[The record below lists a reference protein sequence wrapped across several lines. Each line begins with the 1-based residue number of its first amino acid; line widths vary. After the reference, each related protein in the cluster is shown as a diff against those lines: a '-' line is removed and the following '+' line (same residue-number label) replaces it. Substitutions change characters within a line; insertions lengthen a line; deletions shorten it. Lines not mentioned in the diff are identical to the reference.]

1 MSVEAWIARLLFSAL
16 LGGLVGMERQMHGRP
31 AGLRT
36 HMLVS
41 IAACVVT
48 ISGIM
53 LVRGCSESIDPRWM
67 DVTRVIAGVVT
78 GIGFLGAGAIMK
90 TSNLV
95 RGLTTA
101 ACIWLVAVL
110 GIVAALGMYAVGAV
124 AVVLTV
130 VVLTL
135 LDFAERWIPALVHR
149 DILIT
154 LEGTDP
160 AVVLDRCE
168 AIADKER
175 ISITEIET
183 EVSICDSESKLLL
196 HLRMRGRRST
206 VSFVEKIVQ
215 IEGIK
220 EVTWQRMMEEL

>member
-1 MSVEAWIARLLFSAL
+1 MSVEAWITRLLFSAL

-36 HMLVS
+36 HMLVA

-53 LVRGCSESIDPRWM
+53 LVRGCSDSIDPRWM

-130 VVLTL
+130 LILTL
-135 LDFAERWIPALVHR
+135 LAFAERWIPALVHR

-160 AVVLDRCE
+160 AVVLDQCE
-168 AIADKER
+168 AIAEKER
-175 ISITEIET
+175 ISITEIEA

-206 VSFVEKIVQ
+206 VSFVERIVQ
-215 IEGIK
+215 LEGIK

>member
-1 MSVEAWIARLLFSAL
+1 MSVEAWITRLLYSAL
-16 LGGLVGMERQMHGRP
+16 LGGLVGMERQAHGRP

-41 IAACVVT
+41 MAACVVT

-53 LVRGCSESIDPRWM
+53 IASGFSERIDQRWV

-78 GIGFLGAGAIMK
+78 GVGFLGAGAIMK

-110 GIVAALGMYAVGAV
+110 GIVAGLGMYAVGGAATIIAV
-124 AVVLTV
+124 FVLTV
-130 VVLTL
+130 LA
-135 LDFAERWIPALVHR
+135 FAERRIPALVHR

-154 LEGTDP
+154 LEGTKPDF
-160 AVVLDRCE
+160 VLNECRT
-168 AIADKER
+168 IAAEER
-175 ISITEIET
+175 IAITDTEA
-183 EVSICDSESKLLL
+183 EVSVCDSESKLLL

-206 VSFVEKIVQ
+206 VSFVERITQ
-215 IEGIK
+215 LEGIK

>member
-1 MSVEAWIARLLFSAL
+1 MSVEAWITRLLYSAL
-16 LGGLVGMERQMHGRP
+16 LGGLVGMERQAHGRP

-41 IAACVVT
+41 MAACVVT

-53 LVRGCSESIDPRWM
+53 IASGFSERIDQRWV

-78 GIGFLGAGAIMK
+78 GVGFLGAGAIMK

-110 GIVAALGMYAVGAV
+110 GIVAGLGMYAVGGAATIIAV
-124 AVVLTV
+124 FVLTV
-130 VVLTL
+130 LA
-135 LDFAERWIPALVHR
+135 FAERRIPALVHR

-154 LEGTDP
+154 LEGTKPDS
-160 AVVLDRCE
+160 VLNECRT
-168 AIADKER
+168 IAAEER
-175 ISITEIET
+175 IAITDTEA
-183 EVSICDSESKLLL
+183 EVSVCDSESKLLL

-206 VSFVEKIVQ
+206 VSFVERITQ
-215 IEGIK
+215 LEGIK